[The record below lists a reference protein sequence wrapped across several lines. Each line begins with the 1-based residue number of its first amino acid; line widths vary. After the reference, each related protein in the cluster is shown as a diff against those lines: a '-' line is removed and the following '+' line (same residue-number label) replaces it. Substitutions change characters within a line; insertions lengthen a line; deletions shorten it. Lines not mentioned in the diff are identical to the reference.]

1 MDAGQPGANE
11 SPHQAVFER
20 ARLAEAL
27 LLRNLA
33 P

>member
-1 MDAGQPGANE
+1 MYADQPGANE
-11 SPHQAVFER
+11 SLYLAVFER
-20 ARLAEAL
+20 AGLAEEL